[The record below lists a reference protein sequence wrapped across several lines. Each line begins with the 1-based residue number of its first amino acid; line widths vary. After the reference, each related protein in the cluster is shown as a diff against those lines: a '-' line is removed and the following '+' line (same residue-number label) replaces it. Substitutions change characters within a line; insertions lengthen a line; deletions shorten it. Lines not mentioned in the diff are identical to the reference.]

1 MAFFIY
7 QARTINGNA
16 VKGKIE
22 ARDEADAKIR
32 LRAKQ
37 LIPTKLT
44 LLNTQEAKG
53 SELEE
58 AIKRLLA
65 PKIEVKELKIF
76 TRQFSTLINSGIPI
90 ADALRILSEGSGS
103 SRLLKDALLQ
113 IRSSIDVG
121 KRLSESMAVHDRIFD
136 RFYCNM
142 IQAGEEAGILDT
154 ILLRL
159 SQYIEKNEKIKG
171 QVKGA
176 LVMPAVI
183 TVVAI
188 IVITGIITF
197 IIPKFQ
203 EFYQGSGKELPL
215 PTQMLVD
222 LSANLR
228 ENWFI
233 YIVIVISVV
242 ASFVYYINTPEGKKQ
257 LDKTLIT
264 APVIG
269 DVVQKSS
276 VARMTRTLSTLLSSG
291 IGLIEAIDISAK
303 TAGNYVVENALTE
316 CKNSVVVGK
325 PFHVPL
331 SRQKEI
337 PAMVS
342 QMVAIGEQSGSLDT
356 MLGKIADFYEEE
368 VETSVKAMTS
378 LIEPIMM
385 VVLGGAIAVILVA
398 MYLPV
403 FSMGDTIGV

>member
-7 QARTINGNA
+7 QARTINGNT

-22 ARDEADAKIR
+22 ARDESDAKIK

-44 LLNTQEAKG
+44 ILNNQEVKG
-53 SELEE
+53 SEIEE
-58 AIKRLLA
+58 AVKRLLA
-65 PKIEVKELKIF
+65 PKVEVKELKIF

-90 ADALRILSEGSGS
+90 ADALRILSEGGF

-121 KRLSESMAVHDRIFD
+121 KRLSESMAVHDRVFD
-136 RFYCNM
+136 RFFCNM

-159 SQYIEKNEKIKG
+159 SQYIEKSEKIKS

-183 TVVAI
+183 TVVAL
-188 IVITGIITF
+188 IVITGIIMF

-203 EFYQGSGKELPL
+203 EFYQSSGQALPL
-215 PTQMLVD
+215 PTQMLID
-222 LSANLR
+222 LSGNLR
-228 ENWFI
+228 ESWYVYLVGI
-233 YIVIVISVV
+233 IGIVGGVG
-242 ASFVYYINTPEGKKQ
+242 YYINTPEGKKQ

-264 APVIG
+264 APIIG
-269 DVVQKSS
+269 DVVQKAS

-291 IGLIEAIDISAK
+291 IGIIEAIDIASK
-303 TAGNYVVENALTE
+303 TAGNVVIEQALIE
-316 CKNSVVVGK
+316 CKSSVTVGK

-331 SRQKEI
+331 ARQKEI
-337 PAMVS
+337 PQMVS
-342 QMVAIGEQSGSLDT
+342 QMVAIGEQSGSLDA

-368 VETSVKAMTS
+368 VENSVKAMTS

-385 VVLGGAIAVILVA
+385 VVLGGTIAVILVA
-398 MYLPV
+398 MYLPI
-403 FSMGDTIGV
+403 FNMGDTIGI